1 MPRILLSAAAL
12 LMLMMFTGC
21 EQNLQQPD
29 YRFTLQNPADSGSR
43 FPHLYRD
50 DEGVVY
56 MSWISNIDES
66 INVLRYSTFSD
77 SLWTAPQT
85 IRIDTDFFVNWA
97 DFPSVIG
104 SGGEVLASHWLE
116 DDPRGRVAYNINVS
130 FPSGDGSPWA
140 EPVRLHRDTTATEH
154 GFVSMEPVGEDRI
167 LAIWLDGRET
177 AGRADDAYSD
187 TSMSM
192 TLRSAEI
199 NSEGE
204 IFRPQVIDATVCDCC
219 QTDIVQSGN
228 DYIAVYR
235 GRTADEVR
243 DIKITRYSPET
254 GEWTA
259 PETLYDDGWQVAGC
273 PVNGPAITADG
284 ETVAVAWFTA
294 ADGESAIKLIIS
306 EDGGATFND
315 PIIVAGPDS
324 EPLGRT
330 DVVIGPDRSI
340 YTSWLQKGEEENAY
354 VVARKLDS
362 DGNFFE
368 GRVVGITSASSSSGF
383 PQMEITGN
391 SLILAWTQTDPLLR
405 VRTALVDLEALE
417 PEQPES

>member
-1 MPRILLSAAAL
+1 MIFS
-12 LMLMMFTGC
+12 GC

-29 YRFTLQNPADSGSR
+29 YRFTLQNPTDSGSR

-50 DEGVVY
+50 DDGVIY
-56 MSWISNIDES
+56 MSWLSNIDES
-66 INVLRYSTFSD
+66 IDVLRYSTFAD
-77 SLWTAPQT
+77 SMWTVPQT

-104 SGGEVLASHWLE
+104 SGGNAIASHWLE
-116 DDPRGRVAYNINVS
+116 DDPRGRLAYNINIS
-130 FPSGDGSPWA
+130 FPNGDDSPWTD
-140 EPVRLHRDTTATEH
+140 PVRLHRDTTATEH
-154 GFVSMEPVGEDRI
+154 GFVSMVPVDEDRV

-177 AGRADDAYSD
+177 AGRTDDAYSD

-199 NSEGE
+199 NPEGE

-219 QTDIVQSGN
+219 QTDLVRSGD

-243 DIKITRYSPET
+243 DINVSRYSPST
-254 GEWTA
+254 GNWTA
-259 PETLYDDGWQVAGC
+259 PETLHEDGWQITGC
-273 PVNGPAITADG
+273 PVNGPAIAADG

-294 ADGESAIKLIIS
+294 ADDQSAVKLAIS
-306 EDGGATFND
+306 QDGGASFDD
-315 PIIVAGPDS
+315 PILISGPDS
-324 EPLGRT
+324 QPLGRT
-330 DVVIGPDRSI
+330 DVVIGPDGSI
-340 YTSWLQKGEEENAY
+340 YTSWLQQGQEGNAF
-354 VVARKLDS
+354 VVARKLGP
-362 DGNFFE
+362 DGRLFE

-391 SLILAWTQTDPLLR
+391 SLILAWTQTDPILR
-405 VRTALVDLEALE
+405 VRTALVDLDALE